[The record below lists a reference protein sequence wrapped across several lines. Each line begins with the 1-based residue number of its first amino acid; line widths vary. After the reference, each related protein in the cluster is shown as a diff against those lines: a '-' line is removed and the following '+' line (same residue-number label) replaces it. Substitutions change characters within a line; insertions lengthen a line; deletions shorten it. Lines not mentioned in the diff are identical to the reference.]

1 MKIKSKAQLNA
12 INRAIAKRNTA
23 NALRILEEKYG
34 IDYVY
39 YCKNV
44 KCYKSPV
51 RLLGLLERKC
61 KSVMVQY
68 NEYLR
73 SLNWSFNAHDEES
86 TKWITEYN
94 KMKELA
100 NNRTLKEVI

>member
-1 MKIKSKAQLNA
+1 MKIRSKAQLNA
-12 INRAIAKRNTA
+12 ISRAIAKRNTA
-23 NALRILEEKYG
+23 NALRILVEKYG

-61 KSVMVQY
+61 ESTLKLY
-68 NEYLR
+68 NKYLR
-73 SLNWSFNAHDEES
+73 SLSWSFNAHDEES

-100 NNRTLKEVI
+100 DKRTLKEVI